1 MGGGH
6 LIITFKFQ
14 LLRDPLG
21 KNPHEYYKYP
31 NLRHKQ
37 KKGMYH
43 LVMTNSSPWKITMLL
58 SSVNH
63 LFLWAIYTMANC

>member
-1 MGGGH
+1 MAIFNSYVKLPEGWSWVEDN

-37 KKGMYH
+37 KKECTIW
-43 LVMTNSSPWKITMLL
+43 LND
-58 SSVNH
+58 
-63 LFLWAIYTMANC
+63 